1 MDVLS
6 PKSLVLMFLFRC
18 FLVLPGALRPELSN
32 EPHVPVMAK
41 YSVLQLLA
49 GTWQGQG
56 DGGLGFFVPKV
67 TKYPLKNPEKSQGV
81 LKGSVFSF
89 QNIHWESPK
98 RQRV

>member
-6 PKSLVLMFLFRC
+6 PKSLIFNVFSC

-49 GTWQGQG
+49 GTWQGQD
-56 DGGLGFFVPKV
+56 DGGRFYDSG
-67 TKYPLKNPEKSQGV
+67 TA
-81 LKGSVFSF
+81 
-89 QNIHWESPK
+89 
-98 RQRV
+98 